1 MTYDDNTHISI
12 HSWQMT
18 KIRELIND
26 LKYGKYD
33 VQVIRDVEGSED
45 IVETVA
51 PHLLPHL
58 AVNIIV
64 NF

>member
-1 MTYDDNTHISI
+1 
-12 HSWQMT
+12 MT
-18 KIRELIND
+18 KIRELLND

-51 PHLLPHL
+51 PHLLAHL
-58 AVNIIV
+58 ATNCKI
-64 NF
+64 